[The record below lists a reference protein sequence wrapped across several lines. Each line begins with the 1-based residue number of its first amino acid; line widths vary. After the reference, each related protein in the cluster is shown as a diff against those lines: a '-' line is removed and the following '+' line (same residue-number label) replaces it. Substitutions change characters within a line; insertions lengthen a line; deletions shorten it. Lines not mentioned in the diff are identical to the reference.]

1 MKDHLL
7 FLIISFISLSLL
19 PIFSGEPTPVSIG
32 VVLDMNS
39 LLGKTCFISMKIAKE
54 DFYTSHPNY
63 NTSIVFKSRDSRG
76 QVIGAA
82 AGALDLIRNEKVQ
95 AIIGPQTSGEAQ
107 FVGDLGEKAKVP
119 IISFAATSP
128 CISPSQS
135 PFFLRTGLTDAAQS
149 PAIASLIKFYG
160 WHRLVPIYEDTDS
173 FAAFI
178 PSLID
183 SLLDAGVTVP
193 YRCLLSK
200 NSSGDHISSEL
211 YRLKTMQTRVFFV
224 HMSTSLASQFF
235 RKAEEAGMMT
245 DGFVWIIS
253 EKLTSLIP
261 LMDSSITHDSIIGV
275 LGLRPYVPPTSKLAE
290 FRRRWRREFRREF
303 ADDAD
308 ESDSVLL
315 TTFGYWAYDTVWA
328 VAMAVEAAS
337 PLDDGRVMSSNGKT
351 DLSDI
356 AASKTG
362 EKLLDAIRGRSFMG
376 LAGEFR
382 LVDGELN
389 VSAFQVLNF
398 HGDQSSREIGYWM
411 PGIGLSRRMKG
422 SNNSV
427 SLGPV
432 IWPGDST
439 TVPRGW
445 ETPTGEKKLR
455 IAVPGTVLPGFKS
468 FLDIKVDEKTNEV
481 IAGGFVIEVFE
492 AAVKRLPY
500 ALPFEYR
507 NYSGP
512 DGKSTGSYDDL
523 ARQVADKKYDSV
535 VADMT
540 ITSNRSEYVD
550 FTLPY
555 TVAGISM
562 VVPIKNKQSKNA
574 WIFVKPLTTDLWLV
588 SLGFFVF
595 TGLIVW
601 VLEHQINQ
609 EFRGPPSNQ
618 IGTIFYFTFSTLV
631 FAHRENIV
639 SNLAR
644 GVVIIWVFV
653 VLILQSS
660 YTASLTSML
669 TVEQFEPSYTHI
681 SDLKDSGERVGY
693 LQDSFVKGFLVKTWK
708 FDQEKLV
715 PFRSPQDFA
724 EALAKGSQNGGVAAV
739 VDEIPYLRVFLKD
752 YCDNYTMAGQ
762 TYKTSGFGFV
772 FPKGSP
778 IVSDLSRAILNIT
791 EGDEMSDIERRW
803 FGDQTN
809 CPNLGNKLSSNSL
822 NFVSFW
828 GLFLITGT
836 ASLLAFCLYW
846 IIFLYKNKHQLM
858 SNMASQSSLWWRLRS
873 IGQLFNQRDLS
884 SHTFRNFEVKDGSN
898 RGTENQSPHSSPA
911 NNCPQSP
918 TSFSTSH
925 TFEEGTVSTE
935 LATPNSETPPH
946 VIEIA
951 AVTAHETR

>member
-7 FLIISFISLSLL
+7 FLIIFFNPLFLL

-39 LLGKTCFISMKIAKE
+39 SLGKTCFLSMKMAKD
-54 DFYTSHPNY
+54 DFYTSHPDY
-63 NTSIVFKSRDSRG
+63 NTRIVFKLRDSLR

-82 AGALDLIRNEKVQ
+82 DGALDLIKNEKVQ

-107 FVGDLGEKAKVP
+107 FVGDLGEKAKIP
-119 IISFAATSP
+119 IISFSATSP
-128 CISPSQS
+128 SISPSQS

-173 FAAFI
+173 CAGFI

-183 SLLDAGVTVP
+183 SLLDADITVP
-193 YRCLLSK
+193 YRTLLSK
-200 NSSGDHISSEL
+200 NSNDDHISSEL
-211 YRLKTMQTRVFFV
+211 YLLKTMQTRVFFV
-224 HMSTSLASQFF
+224 HMSTPLASRFF
-235 RKAEEAGMMT
+235 QKAEEAGMMT
-245 DGFVWIIS
+245 DDYVWIIS
-253 EKLTSLIP
+253 EKLTSLIR
-261 LMDSSITHDSIIGV
+261 LMNSSIIHDSMKGV
-275 LGLRPYVPPTSKLAE
+275 IGLRPYVPKTGKLAG
-290 FRRRWRREFRREF
+290 FQRRWRREFRREF

-308 ESDSVLL
+308 ESESMIL
-315 TTFGYWAYDTVWA
+315 TTYGYWAYDTVSA

-337 PLDDGRVMSSNGKT
+337 PLDNGRVMSSNGKT
-351 DLSDI
+351 DLSEI
-356 AASKTG
+356 SASKTG
-362 EKLLDAIRGRSFMG
+362 EKLLDAIRVLSFTG
-376 LAGEFR
+376 LAGKFL

-398 HGDQSSREIGYWM
+398 NGDQSGREIGYWT
-411 PGIGLSRRMKG
+411 PGAGLSRTLKG
-422 SNNSV
+422 GGNNSE

-432 IWPGDST
+432 IWPGEST
-439 TVPRGW
+439 RVPKGW

-468 FLDIKVDEKTNEV
+468 FLDIKM
-481 IAGGFVIEVFE
+481 FE

-500 ALPFEYR
+500 ALPFEYF
-507 NYSGP
+507 NYSSS
-512 DGKSTGSYDDL
+512 DGKSTGSYDLL
-523 ARQVADKKYDSV
+523 ARQVADKKYDAV

-562 VVPIKNKQSKNA
+562 VVPIKNQRSKNA
-574 WIFVKPLTTDLWLV
+574 WIFVKPLTPDLWLV

-595 TGLIVW
+595 TGSIIW
-601 VLEHQINQ
+601 VLEHRINP
-609 EFRGPPSNQ
+609 EFRGPPTNQ
-618 IGTIFYFTFSTLV
+618 IGTIFYFTFSILV

-644 GVVIIWVFV
+644 VVVIIWVFV

-660 YTASLTSML
+660 YTASLTSLL

-681 SDLKDSGERVGY
+681 SELKDNGERVGY
-693 LQDSFVKGFLVKTWK
+693 LKDSFVKGFLVKTWK
-708 FDQEKLV
+708 FDQEKLI
-715 PFRSPQDFA
+715 PFRSPQEYA
-724 EALAKGSQNGGVAAV
+724 EALAKGSRNGGVAAII
-739 VDEIPYLRVFLKD
+739 DEIPYLKVFLKD
-752 YCDNYTMAGQ
+752 HCDNYTMAGQ

-809 CPNLGNKLSSNSL
+809 CPKLGSKLSSNSL
-822 NFVSFW
+822 DFTSFW

-836 ASLLAFCLYW
+836 VSLLAFFLYW
-846 IIFLYKNKHQLM
+846 IIFLYKNRHQLM
-858 SNMASQSSLWWRLRS
+858 SNMASQSSLRWRLQS
-873 IGQLFNQRDLS
+873 IGQLFDQRDLS
-884 SHTFRNFEVKDGSN
+884 SHTFRNAEVKDGSK
-898 RGTENQSPHSSPA
+898 RSTEDQSPHSSPFN

-918 TSFSTSH
+918 MSFSTSQ
-925 TFEEGTVSTE
+925 TFEEGNVSTE
-935 LATPNSETPPH
+935 LATPNSETPLH
-946 VIEIA
+946 V
-951 AVTAHETR
+951 VRHCCCTDH